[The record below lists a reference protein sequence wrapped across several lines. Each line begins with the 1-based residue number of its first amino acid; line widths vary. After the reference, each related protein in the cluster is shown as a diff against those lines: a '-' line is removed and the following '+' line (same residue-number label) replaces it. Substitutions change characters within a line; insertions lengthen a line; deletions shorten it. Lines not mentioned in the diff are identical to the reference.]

1 MLLIVVFRVLMIFP
15 FVLYFLLTLY
25 GTSSKSAKL
34 ICSFFYILSLYF
46 IAAYVFA
53 PIVLLIFLLLVFT
66 VVLFLAFQ
74 STKQKYHRLIF
85 DKVLR
90 NFLQKFAN
98 IYPLIYIGLMI
109 YGVIIEYMKII

>member
-1 MLLIVVFRVLMIFP
+1 MLLIALFRVLMIFP

-34 ICSFFYILSLYF
+34 ICSFFYILSFYF
-46 IAAYVFA
+46 IADYVLTTLTL
-53 PIVLLIFLLLVFT
+53 VIFFILVFT

-74 STKQKYHRLIF
+74 STKKKYHRLIL
-85 DKVLR
+85 DKVIR
-90 NFLQKFAN
+90 NFLLKFAS
-98 IYPLIYIGLMI
+98 IYPLIYIMLMI